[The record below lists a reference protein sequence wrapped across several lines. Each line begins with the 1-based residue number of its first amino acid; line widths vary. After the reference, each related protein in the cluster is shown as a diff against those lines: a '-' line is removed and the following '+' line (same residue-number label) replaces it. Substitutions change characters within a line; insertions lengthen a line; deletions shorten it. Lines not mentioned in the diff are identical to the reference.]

1 MKIVH
6 KEYLDGY
13 DKKLE
18 TLREEQFERYK
29 SATDKQTQRSALR
42 GVAQL
47 TAKRSLEFVEALDYA
62 RGICNE

>member
-29 SATDKQTQRSALR
+29 SATDKQTQRSA
-42 GVAQL
+42 
-47 TAKRSLEFVEALDYA
+47 E
-62 RGICNE
+62 